1 MPGPT
6 AALAGRIGVTVL
18 ALLSCRS
25 RPEPPFPDAA
35 TGAVSPSAS
44 GGQASLGSAARN
56 ERQEELDALVRE
68 VERDAEVHDR
78 RVLRALRRVP
88 RHRFVP
94 PEVAG
99 AAYEN
104 RPLPIGHEQT
114 ISQPAVVAVMTAA
127 VRPSASE
134 RCLEIGT
141 GSGYQAAVLAEVCRK
156 VYSIEYLA
164 PLASFAEKNLRNAG
178 YGPDRVVLRT
188 RDGYVGWPEAAPFDA
203 IVVTAA
209 PEQVPRPLLE
219 QLAPGGRLVIPVGPQ
234 HDVQRLELYERK
246 APGLGAGAFDRTIL
260 MAVRFVPF
268 LGPATKAR

>member
-1 MPGPT
+1 
-6 AALAGRIGVTVL
+6 V
-18 ALLSCRS
+18 
-25 RPEPPFPDAA
+25 
-35 TGAVSPSAS
+35 
-44 GGQASLGSAARN
+44 N
-56 ERQEELDALVRE
+56 ERQSELDALVKE
-68 VERDAEVHDR
+68 VEVDAEVRDR
-78 RVLRALRRVP
+78 RVLDALRRVP

-94 PEVAG
+94 ADAVR

-104 RPLPIGHEQT
+104 RPLGIGYAQT

-127 VRPSASE
+127 VRPTASD

-141 GSGYQAAVLAEVCRK
+141 GSGYQAAVLAELCQE

-164 PLASFAEKNLRNAG
+164 PLARFAERNLRSAG
-178 YGPDRVVLRT
+178 YGRDRVKLRT
-188 RDGYVGWPEAAPFDA
+188 GDGYAGWPEVAPFQV

-219 QLAPGGRLVIPVGPQ
+219 QLALGGRLIIPVGPE

-246 APGLGAGAFDRTIL
+246 APGLGVDAFDQSVL

-268 LGPATKAR
+268 QGPATKAR